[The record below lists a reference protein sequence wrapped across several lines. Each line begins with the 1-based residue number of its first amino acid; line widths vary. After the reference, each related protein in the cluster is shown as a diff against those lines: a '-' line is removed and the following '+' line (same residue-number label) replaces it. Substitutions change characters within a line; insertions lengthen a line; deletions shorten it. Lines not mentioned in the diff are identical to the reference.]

1 MKGKN
6 FKLKVLA
13 IASACLIVVG
23 FTGSYYMLAEIQSGI
38 DREVMKNTTYK
49 IKEILKTEK
58 EIKYIDLSKYRGHKV
73 EIKKSKDNFNRIT
86 VTYKDKYF
94 DNEAKIDEK
103 NENKVDIITRRMPF
117 EERDRFDIVKREVEN
132 AVIYNRINH
141 YFGRES
147 VNEDNTKIVLE
158 VKNPIELMRTFN
170 YSKDDVDKTL
180 LKNELTFSAYDRHLF
195 NTREFENS
203 LNRFEEFT
211 IKDVNYEKIEIPNT
225 TIKKLNYIA
234 DEIEKLTIEGNNSI
248 YREDNRTNVNVDV
261 KKVKDFVE
269 LDLRTLT
276 TDININGAKKV
287 VIAGRSE
294 SIEFVV
300 KYKDKDGE
308 KTFIINR
315 SENRN
320 YRNKDK
326 EVVRKVINIDSE
338 KIFRTLMDSDSIK
351 GNLQRV
357 TDLKEVK

>member
-1 MKGKN
+1 M
-6 FKLKVLA
+6 
-13 IASACLIVVG
+13 
-23 FTGSYYMLAEIQSGI
+23 
-38 DREVMKNTTYK
+38 
-49 IKEILKTEK
+49 
-58 EIKYIDLSKYRGHKV
+58 
-73 EIKKSKDNFNRIT
+73 
-86 VTYKDKYF
+86 
-94 DNEAKIDEK
+94 
-103 NENKVDIITRRMPF
+103 
-117 EERDRFDIVKREVEN
+117 
-132 AVIYNRINH
+132 
-141 YFGRES
+141 
-147 VNEDNTKIVLE
+147 
-158 VKNPIELMRTFN
+158 
-170 YSKDDVDKTL
+170 
-180 LKNELTFSAYDRHLF
+180 
-195 NTREFENS
+195 
-203 LNRFEEFT
+203 
-211 IKDVNYEKIEIPNT
+211 
-225 TIKKLNYIA
+225 
-234 DEIEKLTIEGNNSI
+234 TIEGNNSI
-248 YREDNRTNVNVDV
+248 YREDNRTNVNVDA